1 MRSTS
6 RLFNDPLSKGLAGLQ
21 DGERQRSVDG
31 RNERERSEAVVVA
44 FFREWHG
51 SALATA
57 VYRSDV
63 LRDCCVSR
71 LISLDRSDREWS
83 DHSSPSS

>member
-1 MRSTS
+1 MRSSS
-6 RLFNDPLSKGLAGLQ
+6 RLFKDLLFKGLAGLQ
-21 DGERQRSVDG
+21 DEERQRSVDG

-57 VYRSDV
+57 VYRSNECG
-63 LRDCCVSR
+63 DCCVSW
-71 LISLDRSDREWS
+71 LDGLDRGDREWL
-83 DHSSPSS
+83 DHSFFAS